1 MIVRFYRVFVV
12 LILAAAGA
20 AACDNGSVTTPSP
33 APTTTD
39 TFTGTLA
46 PNGATSYPF
55 IVSSLNGGPVTATV
69 AKLTP
74 NTVPIGFSLGT
85 WSDITGVCSAVMAND
100 AAVEAAELT
109 GRTSTVASLCLR
121 VYDAGSIPADT
132 TLDYTVTVVH
142 P

>member
-1 MIVRFYRVFVV
+1 MPRPLAV
-12 LILAAAGA
+12 LMLAAAGTA
-20 AACDNGSVTTPSP
+20 GCDNGSVTTPSP

-39 TFTGTLA
+39 TFAGNLS
-46 PNGATSYPF
+46 PNGATTYPF
-55 IVSSLNGGPVTATV
+55 IVAALSGGPVTATV

-85 WSDITGVCSAVMAND
+85 WNDITGVCSAVLAND
-100 AAVEAAELT
+100 AAVETAALT
-109 GRTSTVASLCLR
+109 GRTSTAAALCLR